1 MRMNVGEDVRGKE
14 HLHIVIS
21 QLLWKS
27 LWSFLK
33 NITKELTDE
42 SIIPVLGLYLRKPVS
57 TLQKYWHS
65 FVMYSIIYNNNIQ
78 NMPKCLS
85 VEEWIRKI

>member
-27 LWSFLK
+27 LWRFLK
-33 NITKELTDE
+33 NITKNLQMNQ
-42 SIIPVLGLYLRKPVS
+42 LYQSLDYTSGNQSAHYKNTGISLLCTALFTITKFRIS
-57 TLQKYWHS
+57 
-65 FVMYSIIYNNNIQ
+65 
-78 NMPKCLS
+78 LS
-85 VEEWIRKI
+85 AYQWKSR